1 MSQETG
7 GVSCPSAQP
16 DMDGARVFGVLTG
29 TPEEPRVAYLK
40 QHAVVDNAML
50 ARLGSIP
57 PTQVFRFAARCEES
71 RCIHF
76 DGARCS
82 LAQRIV
88 EKLEP
93 VVDVLPACLI
103 RPTCRWYSEQGGEA
117 CRRCPQVVTMIPKAD
132 DKLNEAALPPA
143 K

>member
-1 MSQETG
+1 MTQGTDG
-7 GVSCPSAQP
+7 PSCPSAQP
-16 DMDGARVFGVLTG
+16 DMAGARIFGILTG

-40 QHAVVDNAML
+40 QHAVVDGSML

-76 DGARCS
+76 DGSRCS

-93 VVDVLPACLI
+93 VVDALPSCLI
-103 RPTCRWYSEQGGEA
+103 
-117 CRRCPQVVTMIPKAD
+117 
-132 DKLNEAALPPA
+132 
-143 K
+143 